1 MFSTKL
7 ARAVLIPAAF
17 MIPVSVASLA
27 ISSTAGASVRP
38 AVKAATDTAKCT
50 TLKGT
55 VNAGTLAA
63 KGTLSGCTP
72 TAQTDGTGAFSGSAS
87 NSTAT
92 ITWGASHGVTSS
104 SFTYS
109 ISGQGSCPTNDDEI
123 VVSGS
128 VTGSTGKAK
137 KIKAG
142 QPLSADVCY
151 NPNSGK
157 IALLKGT
164 TFDV

>member
-1 MFSTKL
+1 MFRTKL
-7 ARAVLIPAAF
+7 AKAVLIPAAF
-17 MIPVSVASLA
+17 MIPVSVGSLA
-27 ISSTAGASVRP
+27 LTSAAGASVRP
-38 AVKAATDTAKCT
+38 AVKAAADTASCK

-55 VNAGTLAA
+55 VNPATLAA

-72 TAQTDGTGAFSGSAS
+72 TAVTDGTGAFSGSGS
-87 NSTAT
+87 SSSAT

-104 SFTYS
+104 SFTYT

-123 VVSGS
+123 VVSGA
-128 VTGSTGKAK
+128 VTKSTGKAK

-151 NPNSGK
+151 NTSKGT